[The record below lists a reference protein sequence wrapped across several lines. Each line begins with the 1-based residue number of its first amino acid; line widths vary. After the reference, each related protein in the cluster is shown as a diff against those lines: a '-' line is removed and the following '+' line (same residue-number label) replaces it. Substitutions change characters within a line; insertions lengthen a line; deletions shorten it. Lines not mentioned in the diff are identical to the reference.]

1 MFSAASPTRGIQV
14 SVFNKSQEEQDSVDR
29 YLAQRIVD
37 SRAAL
42 RSLEGE
48 THLRVHGQT
57 KYASIRANL
66 LHQSER
72 AGMPFWQGK
81 VYLETRLVTEWGNT
95 TKTIFVILHNDVPI
109 GEISEFDLK
118 AKGLLEFTLE
128 AEYFGRAFV
137 QDDLIGNIVHLFI
150 NPVNRL
156 H

>member
-1 MFSAASPTRGIQV
+1 V
-14 SVFNKSQEEQDSVDR
+14 SIFNKSQEEQDSVDR

-42 RSLEGE
+42 RPTEGE
-48 THLRVHGQT
+48 QHLRVHGQT

-66 LHQSER
+66 MHQAER

-95 TKTIFVILHNDVPI
+95 TKTIFVILFNDVPI
-109 GEISEFDLK
+109 GEVSEFDLK
-118 AKGLLEFTLE
+118 AKDLLEFSLE
-128 AEYFGRAFV
+128 AEYFGRAIV

-150 NPVNRL
+150 NPANRL

>member
-1 MFSAASPTRGIQV
+1 MSIFSSKAP
-14 SVFNKSQEEQDSVDR
+14 EEQDSVDR

-42 RSLEGE
+42 RPLEGE
-48 THLRVHGQT
+48 QHLRVHGQT
-57 KYASIRANL
+57 KYATIRENL
-66 LHQSER
+66 LHHAVR

-81 VYLETRLVTEWGNT
+81 IYMETRLVTEWGNT

-118 AKGLLEFTLE
+118 AKDLLEFSLE
-128 AEYFGRAFV
+128 AEYFGRAFI

-150 NPVNRL
+150 NPANRL
-156 H
+156 R